1 MNVLSIDFGD
11 ARIGLAHATT
21 DVKLA
26 LPLRVL
32 QNTPQVWKDIQDIL
46 QEYDIDYILVG
57 LPINLDSQD
66 TIQTQKVRTF
76 VEILKEKFTGT
87 IELLDERMTSVM
99 ASRYLEKGQSI
110 DVESARILLEEW
122 LEKKINL

>member
-26 LPLRVL
+26 LPLKML
-32 QNTPQVWKDIQDIL
+32 PNTSEMWRELSQILIQYEI
-46 QEYDIDYILVG
+46 EHILVG
-57 LPINLDSQD
+57 LPINLESKD

-76 VEILKEKFTGT
+76 VSTLQETFEGT

-99 ASRYLEKGQSI
+99 AARYLEKGQSI

-122 LEKKINL
+122 LEKTNT

>member
-26 LPLRVL
+26 LPLKML
-32 QNTPQVWKDIQDIL
+32 PNTSEMWQDLTQII
-46 QEYDIDYILVG
+46 QEYEIEHILVG
-57 LPINLDSQD
+57 LPINLESQD
-66 TIQTQKVRTF
+66 TIQTQKVRDF
-76 VEILKEKFTGT
+76 VTTLQTLYPGT
-87 IELLDERMTSVM
+87 VELLDERMTSVM

-122 LEKKINL
+122 LEKTNT